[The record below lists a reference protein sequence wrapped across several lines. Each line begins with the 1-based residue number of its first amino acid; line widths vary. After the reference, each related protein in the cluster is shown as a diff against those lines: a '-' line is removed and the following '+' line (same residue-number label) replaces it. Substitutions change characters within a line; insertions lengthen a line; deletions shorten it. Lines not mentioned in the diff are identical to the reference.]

1 LIDVDCVQSLVE
13 NMIKLDPKERFS
25 AEECLEHPKKG
36 KHANG
41 VETYCLSRSALTIDA
56 TLYFRSISHL
66 FSISIF
72 IPRRIQVLDSEQ
84 RQNLRLNELQ
94 KETKGFLQ
102 STMNSTQ

>member
-1 LIDVDCVQSLVE
+1 
-13 NMIKLDPKERFS
+13 MIKLDPKERFS

-41 VETYCLSRSALTIDA
+41 VETYCLFCSALTIDA
-56 TLYFRSISHL
+56 TLYSRNISHL

-72 IPRRIQVLDSEQ
+72 IQRRTQVLDSEQ
-84 RQNLRLNELQ
+84 LQNLPLNELQ

-102 STMNSTQ
+102 YIMNSTQ